1 MKFRTRTLHVLPGIT
16 PRVRLARLTLLTWVL
31 AALAVSALAVAAL
44 LTLSL
49 VMHDAVAAIWHFD
62 VGIGAPIWS
71 ALIGLVLL
79 AAATS
84 VALVTDELRA
94 GIAVLAGLNAH
105 TMTQGP
111 ITVHAQHLLADQ
123 RSVSPL
129 HTHRILP
136 TALTGVPASTI
147 AGHPGRSPRVR
158 VTVLVPAYNEEETLN
173 EALAS
178 LAAQTRTPDRVIVV
192 ADNCT
197 DATADLARAAGA
209 EVFTTVANSA
219 KKAGALN
226 QVLAGLLPRLDH
238 SDALLMMDADTTLAP
253 GFLAAATRSLE
264 GDPDLVAVGGIFH
277 GEPGGGLVG
286 ALQRNE
292 YTRYARYIGRRGG
305 KVFVLSGTASVVR
318 ADALRSVAEARGSLI
333 PGEPGAVYDTIALT
347 EDNEL
352 TLALKTLGA
361 KLVSP
366 PECTNVT
373 EIMLTWRALWR
384 QRSRWQRG
392 ALENIFNYG
401 PTRPTGLYWVQ
412 QVGIGW
418 GVFALNSFLA
428 LMTITFLA
436 ADRVMFT
443 WFWVG
448 IGAVFLLER
457 VVTVWRA
464 GWAARLL
471 AFPIFIELAYDLFL
485 QAVFVKSVIDMVTGR
500 EATWNNVTR
509 SGASAPE
516 AVRDPSPVGARS

>member
-1 MKFRTRTLHVLPGIT
+1 MKLLPPTLRVLPNVT
-16 PRVRLARLTLLTWVL
+16 PRVRLARLTLLAWTL
-31 AALAVSALAVAAL
+31 AALAISALAVAII
-44 LTLSL
+44 LT
-49 VMHDAVAAIWHFD
+49 VAQVARGPVAAIWSFD
-62 VGIGAPIWS
+62 VGISASIW
-71 ALIGLVLL
+71 AAAIGLVLL
-79 AAATS
+79 VAAVA

-94 GIAVLAGLNAH
+94 GVALLAGRDPH
-105 TMTQGP
+105 TLTQGP
-111 ITVHAQHLLADQ
+111 ITVLAEHLLAGQ
-123 RSVSPL
+123 RAVPSL
-129 HTHRILP
+129 HDHRILP
-136 TALTGVPASTI
+136 TALAGIPSTTLGDDI
-147 AGHPGRSPRVR
+147 LRGRRVR
-158 VTVLVPAYNEEETLN
+158 VTVLVPAYNEEEALVG
-173 EALAS
+173 ALAS
-178 LAAQTRTPDRVIVV
+178 LAAQTRAPERVIVV

-197 DATADLARAAGA
+197 DATAEVARGAGA
-209 EVFTTVANSA
+209 EVFTTVANTA

-226 QVLAGLLPRLDH
+226 QALAELLPSMDQ
-238 SDALLMMDADTTLAP
+238 DDVLLMMDADTTLAH
-253 GFLAAATRSLE
+253 GFIEAATSSLE
-264 GDPDLVAVGGIFH
+264 GEPDLVAVGGIFH

-318 ADALRSVAEARGSLI
+318 AAALRSVSEARGTLI
-333 PGEPGAVYDTIALT
+333 PGEPGTVYDTVALT

-373 EIMLTWRALWR
+373 EIMMSWRALWR

-418 GVFALNSFLA
+418 GVVALNSFLA
-428 LMTITFLA
+428 LMTITLLA
-436 ADRVMFT
+436 ADRPMFT
-443 WFWVG
+443 WFWLGV
-448 IGAVFLLER
+448 GAVFLLER

-471 AFPIFIELAYDLFL
+471 ALPIVVELAYALFL
-485 QAVFVKSVIDMVTGR
+485 QAVFVKSVIDLVTGS

-509 SGASAPE
+509 TGAAAPE
-516 AVRDPSPVGARS
+516 AGESQS